1 MCTVCLVGGDAIPLR
16 RLSVDQLAVL
26 LEGLGLGD
34 CVTPFRAAGITGAIL
49 THCATKES
57 LAEEGVHM
65 TTGRFGV
72 LRAAVEEYAPS
83 GVPTAFLEE
92 ARGRVQQREREEAEE
107 ARRRVEAE
115 AVEEAR
121 RRAEAQA
128 AEEARRRAEAQAAE
142 EARRRAE
149 REAAERQVA
158 QQREREANLLRLKAE
173 APRKVQVL

>member
-1 MCTVCLVGGDAIPLR
+1 MIPLR
-16 RLSVDQLAVL
+16 RLSVDQLAFL
-26 LEGLGLGD
+26 LEGLGLRD

-83 GVPTAFLEE
+83 GVPTALLEE
-92 ARGRVQQREREEAEE
+92 ARGRVQQREREAASEE
-107 ARRRVEAE
+107 ARRK
-115 AVEEAR
+115 
-121 RRAEAQA
+121 
-128 AEEARRRAEAQAAE
+128 AEAQAAE

-149 REAAERQVA
+149 REAVERQVA

-173 APRKVQVL
+173 APRKV